1 MLKRLLL
8 ATALA
13 ITAAGVSANESDE
26 VTMLDAIQ
34 RDDVKRMLEGSGE
47 IKGVVELNVGK
58 IFFVETEKKYYA
70 VSENGRFI
78 FDGEVIDVWNKRYIR
93 DLDSAT
99 KTNRVPLSN
108 YNVDFKRDFKA
119 ISVGNAQLPVQ
130 AVAFVDPTSEHTS
143 SLVERALINEKE
155 THIQL
160 VMMPLLG
167 GHDAIDAA
175 RALICTDD
183 HDMKLESL
191 LSRNFADITA
201 ANHSETCGVQEV
213 QLANAM
219 RGVFTIN
226 GLPYLIRDDGLTL
239 RGTPENVEEWLE
251 KP

>member
-8 ATALA
+8 ATTLA
-13 ITAAGVSANESDE
+13 VIAASATADESNE
-26 VTMLDAIQ
+26 VTMLDTVQ
-34 RDDVKRMLEGSGE
+34 REDVKRMLENSGE
-47 IKGVVELNVGK
+47 IKGIVELNIGK

-78 FDGEVIDVWNKRYIR
+78 FDGEVIDIWNKRYIR

-99 KTNRVPLSN
+99 KTNRVPLAN
-108 YNVDFKRDFKA
+108 YNVDFKNNFKA
-119 ISVGNAQLPVQ
+119 ISIGNDQLPVQ

-143 SLVERALINEKE
+143 SLVERALANEKE

-175 RALICTDD
+175 RALLCTDD
-183 HDMKLESL
+183 HDLKLESL
-191 LSRNFADITA
+191 LSRNFKEITE
-201 ANHSETCGVQEV
+201 ANDSETCGVQEV

-226 GLPYLIRDDGLTL
+226 GLPYLIRKDGLTL
-239 RGTPENVEEWLE
+239 RGAPEDVEKWLE
-251 KP
+251 QP